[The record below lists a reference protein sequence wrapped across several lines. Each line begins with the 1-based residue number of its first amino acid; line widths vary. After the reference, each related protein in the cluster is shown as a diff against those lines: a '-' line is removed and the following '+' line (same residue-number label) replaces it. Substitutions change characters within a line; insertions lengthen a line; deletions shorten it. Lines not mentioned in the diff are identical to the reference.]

1 MNEKREWSGIQGDE
15 LDVFPTKLSFID
27 LVLGCP
33 LFIVV
38 LMSVLSHLD
47 HSEISESSSITNN
60 TINKDFSTHFF
71 SIKEV

>member
-33 LFIVV
+33 LFIVAAV
-38 LMSVLSHLD
+38 PVLSHLD
-47 HSEISESSSITNN
+47 HSSTITNN